1 MTGHAADDRSPSD
14 AATAGGRLPIDGRSR
29 SLVLAALVIGSAM
42 MVAYWALWFGARDVV
57 ASDSTASY
65 YDFENAFPLA
75 DAWVLVCLVGGI
87 VTILRRRS
95 WALFWLLAGGG
106 AGLYLACMDTLY
118 DVEHGIWGKG
128 AGGAIELVI
137 VIVTVVFSVSLLRWS
152 WRRRRTLLGVG

>member
-1 MTGHAADDRSPSD
+1 MSADDVAMS
-14 AATAGGRLPIDGRSR
+14 AGGATAGRLPIDGRSR
-29 SLVLAALVIGSAM
+29 TLVLAALVIGSIM

-57 ASDSTASY
+57 ASDSTQSY

-137 VIVTVVFSVSLLRWS
+137 VVVTYVFSISLLRWS
-152 WRRRRTLLGVG
+152 WRRRHTLLALEP